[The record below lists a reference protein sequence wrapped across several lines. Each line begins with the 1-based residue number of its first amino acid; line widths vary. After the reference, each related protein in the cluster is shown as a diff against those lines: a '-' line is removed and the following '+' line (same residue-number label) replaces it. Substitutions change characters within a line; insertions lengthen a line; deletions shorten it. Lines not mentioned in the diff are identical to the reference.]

1 MWATVELTD
10 DILQF
15 INDTKDYNETY
26 DEIKELVFTQ
36 KRLNKECSMA
46 EMFNLALQFKEIKN
60 SAIKK
65 VLNKQELNFPE
76 GFLIERLLSKYSNE
90 KLLTVEEHFK
100 QINLNCS
107 TDRKTRRENERKTT
121 KLYNQLINKLFKKGD
136 EKFERSK

>member
-26 DEIKELVFTQ
+26 DEIKKLVFTQ
-36 KRLNKECSMA
+36 KRLDKECSMT
-46 EMFNLALQFKEIKN
+46 EMFNLTLQFKEIKN

-65 VLNKQELNFPE
+65 VLNKQKLNFPE

>member
-60 SAIKK
+60 TAIKK
-65 VLNKQELNFPE
+65 ILNKQELNFPE

-121 KLYNQLINKLFKKGD
+121 KLYNQLINKLFKNGD

>member
-10 DILQF
+10 DVLQF

-100 QINLNCS
+100 QINLNCC

-121 KLYNQLINKLFKKGD
+121 KLYNQLINKLFKKGN

>member
-10 DILQF
+10 DVLQF
-15 INDTKDYNETY
+15 INDTKDYNESY

-76 GFLIERLLSKYSNE
+76 GFLFERLLSKYSNE

-100 QINLNCS
+100 QINLNCK

>member
-136 EKFERSK
+136 KKFERSK

>member
-10 DILQF
+10 DVLQF
-15 INDTKDYNETY
+15 INDTKDYNESY

-76 GFLIERLLSKYSNE
+76 GFLFERLLSKYSNE

-107 TDRKTRRENERKTT
+107 TDRKTRRENERKT
-121 KLYNQLINKLFKKGD
+121 NKLFKKGD

>member
-15 INDTKDYNETY
+15 INDTKDYTETY

-76 GFLIERLLSKYSNE
+76 GFLFERLLSKYSNE

>member
-60 SAIKK
+60 TAIKK
-65 VLNKQELNFPE
+65 ILNKQELNFPE
-76 GFLIERLLSKYSNE
+76 GFLIERLLSKY
-90 KLLTVEEHFK
+90 
-100 QINLNCS
+100 
-107 TDRKTRRENERKTT
+107 ERKTT
-121 KLYNQLINKLFKKGD
+121 KLYNQLIKKLFKKGD